1 MAATPSRGPRR
12 DEMKHKNFWG
22 LSTLYYIVIGV
33 MVAQTVISAFFDMR
47 IFVILLVF
55 TLAVIGFAVYRLA
68 NMQRYMRSLLSGIS
82 SSLDSSGSE
91 VLEGFS
97 IPVIVAA
104 ENNEILWYNE
114 AFRSILLD
122 GEDIFGHDLSEIVGE
137 EIWELLAGNKQT
149 SVSYNGRIF
158 SVYQSISHISGVT
171 QRVYY
176 FVDETKLRRT
186 AEEYALSRPAVA
198 LIAIDNLDEVAQG
211 GRDSEKA
218 AISSDVEIEIENWAA
233 PTDGIVR
240 KLTGERFMIILE
252 ERHLQTLMEQR
263 FAILDRV
270 RNMSLNSKK
279 HATLSI
285 GVGRGGASL
294 RECEEMAGQALDM
307 ALGRGGDQ
315 AAVKDKNNDYQFF
328 GGVSKAVEKRTR
340 VRTRVVA
347 SALRELIEGS
357 DNVVVMGHRFADLD
371 CFGAAFAMWSAARS
385 LGKEAVVVMDREQS
399 MALTLLDRIEAAG
412 ITDCVCSGKDILPHI
427 GRKTLLI
434 VVDTHRAGF
443 VDSPEVYKACKT
455 VVVIDHHRKAVDF
468 IENAVVFYHE
478 TFASSACEMVSELLQ
493 YMNEKAVGR
502 LEAEA
507 LLAGIMLDTRN
518 YVLHTGVRTFEAS
531 AFLRNRGADP
541 VEVKRLFAENME
553 VYQQKAAVVADVRVF
568 EDCAV
573 AVNRV
578 EDGFTRIASA
588 QAADEL
594 LNIEGVN
601 GSFVLFRNKD
611 EIDISAR
618 SLGLMNVQLI
628 MERLG
633 GGGHQTMSACQLKGV
648 DFDGALEKLM
658 EAINDYRM
666 GEGRSPLP
674 ADKNMTVQP

>member
-1 MAATPSRGPRR
+1 
-12 DEMKHKNFWG
+12 MKHKSFWG
-22 LSTLYYIVIGV
+22 LSTLYYIMIGV
-33 MVAQTVISAFFDMR
+33 MVAQTVISAFFDVR

-55 TLAVIGFAVYRLA
+55 TLAVIGFAIYRLA
-68 NMQRYMRSLLSGIS
+68 NMQRYMRNLLSGIS

-149 SVSYNGRIF
+149 SVTYNGRIF
-158 SVYQSISHISGVT
+158 SVYQSLSHISGVT

-198 LIAIDNLDEVAQG
+198 LIAIDNLEEVAQG

-294 RECEEMAGQALDM
+294 RECEELAGQALDM

-618 SLGLMNVQLI
+618 SLGLMNVQLV

-648 DFDGALEKLM
+648 DFDGALEKLI

>member
-252 ERHLQTLMEQR
+252 ERHLQSLMEQR

-648 DFDGALEKLM
+648 DFDGALEKLI

>member
-252 ERHLQTLMEQR
+252 ERHLQSLMEQR
-263 FAILDRV
+263 FDILDRV

-294 RECEEMAGQALDM
+294 RECEELASQALDM

-648 DFDGALEKLM
+648 DFDGALEKLI

>member
-1 MAATPSRGPRR
+1 
-12 DEMKHKNFWG
+12 MKHKNFWG
-22 LSTLYYIVIGV
+22 LSTLYYIMIGV

-55 TLAVIGFAVYRLA
+55 TLAVIGFAIYRLA
-68 NMQRYMRSLLSGIS
+68 NMQRYMRNLLSGIS

-97 IPVIVAA
+97 IPVMVVSDSD
-104 ENNEILWYNE
+104 EILWYND
-114 AFRSILLD
+114 AFRNILLD

-137 EIWELLAGNKQT
+137 EARELLSGNKQT
-149 SVSYNGRIF
+149 HITYENRIF
-158 SVYQSISHISGVT
+158 SVFQSVSHISGVT
-171 QRVYY
+171 QRVFY

-198 LIAIDNLDEVAQG
+198 LIAIDNLDEVAAG
-211 GRDSEKA
+211 ARDSERA

-233 PTDGIVR
+233 PSDGIMR
-240 KLTGERFMIILE
+240 KLTGEKFMIILE
-252 ERHLQTLMEQR
+252 ERHLQGLMEQR
-263 FAILDRV
+263 FDILDRV
-270 RNMSLNSKK
+270 RNIDHSGRG

-285 GVGRGGASL
+285 GVGRGGDSL

-357 DNVVVMGHRFADLD
+357 DNVIIMGHRFADLD
-371 CFGAAFAMWSAARS
+371 CFGAAYAMWSAVRS
-385 LGKEAVVVMDREQS
+385 MGKEAVVVMEREQS

-412 ITDCVCSGKDILPHI
+412 VTGCVCSGRDILPHI

-468 IENAVVFYHE
+468 IDNAVIFYHE

-493 YMNEKAVGR
+493 YMGEKSVGR

-507 LLAGIMLDTRN
+507 LLSGIMLDTRS

-541 VEVKRLFAENME
+541 VEVKRLFAGSMQ
-553 VYQQKAAVVADVRVF
+553 VYQQKAAVVAGVQVY

-573 AVNRV
+573 AVNTV
-578 EDGFTRIASA
+578 EDAFTRISSA

-594 LNIEGVN
+594 LNIEGVS
-601 GSFVLFRNKD
+601 GSFVLFKNGD

-618 SLGLMNVQLI
+618 SLGLLNVQLI

-633 GGGHQTMSACQLKGV
+633 GGGHQTMSACQMKGV
-648 DFDGALEKLM
+648 GFEEALVRLL
-658 EAINDYRM
+658 EAINDYRRS
-666 GEGRSPLP
+666 EGRSALP
-674 ADKNMTVQP
+674 VAAAVRR

>member
-252 ERHLQTLMEQR
+252 ERHLQSLMEQR

-294 RECEEMAGQALDM
+294 RECEEMDGQALDM

-468 IENAVVFYHE
+468 IDNAVVFYHE